1 MILLGDVWWI
11 FLFSCN
17 VNRVYTK
24 GRYLY
29 ASILGEV
36 IGTMIL
42 IILGA
47 GVCAGVN
54 LKNRLLL
61 IQDGLLSQWGGEWQ

>member
-1 MILLGDVWWI
+1 MQA
-11 FLFSCN
+11 F
-17 VNRVYTK
+17 
-24 GRYLY
+24 
-29 ASILGEV
+29 LGEV